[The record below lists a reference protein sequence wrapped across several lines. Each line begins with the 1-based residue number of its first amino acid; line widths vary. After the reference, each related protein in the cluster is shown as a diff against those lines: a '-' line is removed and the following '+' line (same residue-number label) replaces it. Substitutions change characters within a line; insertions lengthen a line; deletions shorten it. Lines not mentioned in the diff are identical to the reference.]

1 MASLS
6 EVLWVAFFGIGIGA
20 NIKKEDIDGKTV

>member
-6 EVLWVAFFGIGIGA
+6 EVLWVAFFGISIGA
-20 NIKKEDIDGKTV
+20 NIKKEDGNGKTI